1 MSRPISILQPPT
13 VHFGLDSRLEIGAYV
28 KHRRLGSIHILCSPS
43 WEGAANDIE
52 NELRVAGCRLSRYVC
67 SRGEPTVSMFEQAL
81 KTARDGNPECV
92 VGIGGGSVLDV
103 SKLVAALLR
112 SSQRVE
118 DCFGIGLLHGRSTH
132 LLCMPTTAGT
142 GSEVSPNAILLDE
155 SENLKKGVISS
166 YLVPDATF
174 IDPRLA
180 LNVPPQVTAFT
191 GMDTLTHC
199 IEAYTNKF
207 AHPLIDTYALEGIR
221 LTARSLIRAV
231 KDGSDID
238 AREDMA
244 LASYLGGLCLGPVNT
259 AAVHALAYPL
269 GSRFHIAHGLSNAV
283 LLPSV
288 FRFNAP
294 ASPTRH
300 AEVARALGA
309 NIDGLSL
316 PQAVEQGVQILF
328 ALQKQCGIST
338 NLRSYAITPDDIPG
352 LARSAA
358 TVVRLLK
365 NNPRQ
370 MTIPD
375 IEAIY
380 AECFLTD

>member
-1 MSRPISILQPPT
+1 LHLAI
-13 VHFGLDSRLEIGAYV
+13 D
-28 KHRRLGSIHILCSPS
+28 
-43 WEGAANDIE
+43 
-52 NELRVAGCRLSRYVC
+52 ELADQLRHAGCRVSRDVPP
-67 SRGEPTVSMFEQAL
+67 RGEPTKTTFERAL
-81 KTARDGNPECV
+81 CAARDASPDCV
-92 VGIGGGSVLDV
+92 IGVGGGSVLDV
-103 SKLVAALLR
+103 AKLVATLVK

-118 DCFGIGLLHGRSTH
+118 ECFGIGLLQRREIH
-132 LLCMPTTAGT
+132 LVCMPTTAGT

-155 SENLKKGVISS
+155 QEQLKKGVISP

-174 IDPRLA
+174 IDPKLTV
-180 LNVPPQVTAFT
+180 NVPPEITAFT
-191 GMDTLTHC
+191 GIDTLTHC

-207 AHPLIDTYALEGIR
+207 AHPMVDAFALEGIR
-221 LTARSLIRAV
+221 LTARFLIRAF
-231 KDGSDID
+231 KDGADLE
-238 AREDMA
+238 AREGMA

-288 FRFNAP
+288 FRFNAS
-294 ASPTRH
+294 ANSERH

-309 NIDGLSL
+309 KNGSSVAE
-316 PQAVEQGVQILF
+316 AVEQGVQLLHE
-328 ALQKQCGIST
+328 LQRQCGISA
-338 NLRSYAITPDDIPG
+338 NLPQSSITRDEIPAM
-352 LARSAA
+352 ARSAA

-365 NNPRQ
+365 NNPRE

-380 AECFLTD
+380 EECFMMP